1 MTEQPAPQQPPS
13 AAQAKRNRPPR
24 KHNHN
29 NSVPRLDGAVSDNV
43 SNANPRSKKPPRQQ
57 QQRQSVAAGAGPAQN
72 GHTAHVNG
80 NERARPASV
89 GGPMLPHTTPG
100 KEKAYAGP
108 TFQAS
113 PAASRL
119 PMPSK
124 FFSKSVPSAAPPG
137 SMQARLEGE
146 KTPEEASSPEQDTV
160 SPSQTRPEAGLASP
174 LDMFFNADKAE
185 REKRGS
191 ATLSP
196 ASAANRRP
204 VDQKSP
210 FQASERSVF
219 MQELDDQP
227 MLSPKTAIQNQRP
240 QVGERAHSSP
250 GIVPQSN
257 GDFGASTQALKDML
271 FKNLNSPPPVST
283 PPRDQRP
290 QSSGSGSESPSPF
303 QRPGSGYG
311 PSTPD
316 PQQNYHYGNRNLSPM
331 FKAARAETPT
341 RPSNLRQQY
350 GQSPYQQYPQ
360 YGQSPD
366 DFSRGYL
373 DQHIRSSMP
382 TQPPPGLISNRNSVS
397 SESRPGP
404 PQRQSSTNGT
414 NGASGPLQTANRD
427 VQDMSNDLRRMLNL
441 NALG

>member
-1 MTEQPAPQQPPS
+1 MSYQPASQQPPS
-13 AAQAKRNRPPR
+13 AVQAKRNRPPR

-29 NSVPRLDGAVSDNV
+29 NPTPQLDGAISDNV
-43 SNANPRSKKPPRQQ
+43 TNASPQSKKQPRQQ
-57 QQRQSVAAGAGPAQN
+57 QQRQSVAAAAGNIQN
-72 GHTAHVNG
+72 GSAPHVNG
-80 NERARPASV
+80 KEKARPASM

-113 PAASRL
+113 PAASKL

-124 FFSKSVPSAAPPG
+124 FFARSAPNAAPPG

-146 KTPEEASSPEQDTV
+146 RTPEEASSPEQDTV
-160 SPSQTRPEAGLASP
+160 SPSRIRPEAGLASP

-204 VDQKSP
+204 VEQKNP
-210 FQASERSVF
+210 FQSSERGVF

-227 MLSPKTAIQNQRP
+227 LLSPRSTGQTQRP
-240 QVGERAHSSP
+240 LVGDRAHSSP

-271 FKNLNSPPPVST
+271 FKNLNSPPPQHST
-283 PPRDQRP
+283 PPRGQRP
-290 QSSGSGSESPSPF
+290 QSSGSGSGSESPSPF
-303 QRPGSGYG
+303 QRPGSGSG

-350 GQSPYQQYPQ
+350 GQSPGQQFPQ

-373 DQHIRSSMP
+373 YQHIRSSSSA
-382 TQPPPGLISNRNSVS
+382 QLPPGLISNGNSTPF
-397 SESRPGP
+397 PGP
-404 PQRQSSTNGT
+404 PQRNGSGNNV
-414 NGASGPLQTANRD
+414 NGARQTGSRD
-427 VQDMSNDLRRMLNL
+427 VQDMSNDLRKMLNL